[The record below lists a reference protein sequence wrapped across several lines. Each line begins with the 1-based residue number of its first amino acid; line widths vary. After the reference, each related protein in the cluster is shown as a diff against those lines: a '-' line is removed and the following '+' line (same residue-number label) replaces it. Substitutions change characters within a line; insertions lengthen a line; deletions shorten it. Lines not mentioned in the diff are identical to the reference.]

1 MATDHTDGAPPKRG
15 STNFVN
21 IGCTMNKSEALRM
34 MAATNVA
41 SSKWRTLDEDRTFP
55 ACAGLRLDMQNS
67 SQERRR
73 NSAPGGWR
81 NSAPPPPKPRGG
93 PSALAG

>member
-34 MAATNVA
+34 MGATNVA
-41 SSKWRTLDEDRTFP
+41 SSKRRAVVALGVVAFSERSAGALYPPFP
-55 ACAGLRLDMQNS
+55 AAF
-67 SQERRR
+67 
-73 NSAPGGWR
+73 PGGITLPYYR
-81 NSAPPPPKPRGG
+81 PCGVAAHARPGPPRSPH
-93 PSALAG
+93 

>member
-34 MAATNVA
+34 MGATNVA
-41 SSKWRTLDEDRTFP
+41 NSKRRAVVALGVGAF
-55 ACAGLRLDMQNS
+55 S
-67 SQERRR
+67 ER
-73 NSAPGGWR
+73 SAVAM
-81 NSAPPPPKPRGG
+81 S
-93 PSALAG
+93 